1 MERHVFND
9 IKKLSNPINQTHA
22 DTRIRLI
29 NNIARKNQGKTVLA
43 LLLATFASDHKI
55 LQ

>member
-1 MERHVFND
+1 MLFND
-9 IKKLSNPINQTHA
+9 IKNLSNPINQTHA

-29 NNIARKNQGKTVLA
+29 NNIARKKNQGKTVLT
-43 LLLATFASDHKI
+43 LRLATYANDRKI